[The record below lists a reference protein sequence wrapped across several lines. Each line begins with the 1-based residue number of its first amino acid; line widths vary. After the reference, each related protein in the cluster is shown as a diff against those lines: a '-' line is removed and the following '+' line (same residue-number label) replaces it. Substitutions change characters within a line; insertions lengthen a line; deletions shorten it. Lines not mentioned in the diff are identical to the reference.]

1 MGKHVESSKKSLKPN
16 AASHNNASW
25 YTNTDGFLEHSPSRG
40 SLYYKGSALQ
50 KVIPIFWGGPPLVF
64 YKEHN
69 VNYTFF
75 FLIDKGEGRQKET
88 SMCKSCID

>member
-1 MGKHVESSKKSLKPN
+1 MWAGELHITHHEMGAESLQNKFTEAERSL
-16 AASHNNASW
+16 SQHASW
-25 YTNTDGFLEHSPSRG
+25 DTDTDEFLEHSPSRG

-50 KVIPIFWGGPPLVF
+50 KVIPILGGGPPLVF

-75 FLIDKGEGRQKET
+75 F
-88 SMCKSCID
+88 